1 MKNNYLVG
9 KNITLPST
17 FLIVILCLHF
27 PHVQISQNIKSAVPV
42 IIMTQ
47 IVIAVT
53 QMQDV
58 AAFDKL
64 TAGADLT
71 TIDFFK
77 APKNDFA
84 NTNSCSIVAKIRY
97 NRDIDVSMSKIIM
110 R

>member
-1 MKNNYLVG
+1 M
-9 KNITLPST
+9 
-17 FLIVILCLHF
+17 VISCLF
-27 PHVQISQNIKSAVPV
+27 SPYVQIRYDVESAVPV

-58 AAFDKL
+58 ATFDKL

-71 TIDFFK
+71 AVDLFK
-77 APKNDFA
+77 APKNDFT
-84 NTNSCSIVAKIRY
+84 NTNDCPVVAKIRH
-97 NRDIDVSMSKIIM
+97 NRDVDVSMSKKVM